1 MPAAPGPYT
10 FEKIIRRTVVFHLF
24 EGIVQFPLSFP
35 VQSHGEPRPAP
46 CNGIASPLFAERL
59 KRLPLP
65 LGDQDKEVF
74 VLLVQVVQRPAEG
87 GQLLA
92 QGRRPF
98 FMGKLH
104 MLHAHRA
111 QPPVQQSRDLRA
123 PLLPQ
128 LRQGILYGSVIFQNI
143 QRIGNVLFEFL
154 FFHSRFPPL
163 LKLALD
169 YPVEIPARVSDELLP
184 LG

>member
-1 MPAAPGPYT
+1 
-10 FEKIIRRTVVFHLF
+10 
-24 EGIVQFPLSFP
+24 
-35 VQSHGEPRPAP
+35 
-46 CNGIASPLFAERL
+46 
-59 KRLPLP
+59 
-65 LGDQDKEVF
+65 
-74 VLLVQVVQRPAEG
+74 
-87 GQLLA
+87 
-92 QGRRPF
+92 
-98 FMGKLH
+98 MGKLH

-111 QPPVQQSRDLRA
+111 QPPVQQRRDLRA

-143 QRIGNVLFEFL
+143 QRISNVLFEFL

-163 LKLALD
+163 LKLTLD